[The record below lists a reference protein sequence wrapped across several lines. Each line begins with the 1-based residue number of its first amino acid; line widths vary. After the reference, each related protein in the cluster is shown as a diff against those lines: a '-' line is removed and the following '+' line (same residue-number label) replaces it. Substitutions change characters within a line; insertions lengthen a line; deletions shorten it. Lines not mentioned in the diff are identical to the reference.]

1 MENSTYKNKYYEKS
15 LYISLV
21 FVSLLPLII
30 ILGILIL
37 HFSEALDSL
46 GYFLLICGSIFEL
59 VSLMLLLSSLTRR
72 LVLFDDGFVWFVY
85 SDTQP
90 LPQKQ
95 KICFFDIR
103 EITETVNEYKQPSFL
118 LVLLSLILFSD
129 FAGGIKNHSVFTLH
143 LKNGD
148 RIYTRFDGFSQEIQ
162 DMMTCL
168 LDQKVY
174 CEQNDR

>member
-72 LVLFDDGFVWFVY
+72 LVLFDDGFVWFAY
-85 SDTQP
+85 TH
-90 LPQKQ
+90 LPFQLFLWYRKNRFLFLRQ
-95 KICFFDIR
+95 RLCIA
-103 EITETVNEYKQPSFL
+103 VNKPNKAVIKENEPSR
-118 LVLLSLILFSD
+118 
-129 FAGGIKNHSVFTLH
+129 KW
-143 LKNGD
+143 
-148 RIYTRFDGFSQEIQ
+148 R
-162 DMMTCL
+162 
-168 LDQKVY
+168 
-174 CEQNDR
+174 